1 MGIVLTVALA
11 VVADGILVVLQ
22 RVLTP
27 WARRGRATRRRR
39 RGAVTPAEVIPAEVT
54 A

>member
-1 MGIVLTVALA
+1 MGIVLTVELA
-11 VVADGILVVLQ
+11 VVADGILVILQ

-27 WARRGRATRRRR
+27 WARRRRTARRRR
-39 RGAVTPAEVIPAEVT
+39 VAPTPAEPSVAEVT